1 MGLENCLLAI
11 QKSIRMDE
19 ECITKVIYEQETT
32 KHIWRGSRADA
43 YEDGCLADRVGGYRD
58 LGIFWAARNTQQ
70 TQHTDRIDAERFSR
84 EYRV

>member
-1 MGLENCLLAI
+1 MGLENYLLAI

-32 KHIWRGSRADA
+32 KHIGRGSCPNA
-43 YEDGCLADRVGGYRD
+43 YEDGCLANRVGGYRN

-70 TQHTDRIDAERFSR
+70 TQHTDRANAERFSGK
-84 EYRV
+84 YRV

>member
-32 KHIWRGSRADA
+32 KHI
-43 YEDGCLADRVGGYRD
+43 
-58 LGIFWAARNTQQ
+58 
-70 TQHTDRIDAERFSR
+70 
-84 EYRV
+84 